1 MADLKTYIICNIKRE
16 HDRFLKI
23 FSHVFLRGID
33 KDSVQFIA
41 PSCEDN
47 LDLETVFKVYDPYLQ
62 RGRIPRFTS
71 GTVTLKEISLVL
83 NYVSVF
89 QHADS
94 TGLPDSTPILVLQTD
109 VLIHREFLSRIPDF
123 LKEDS
128 WDCIRLID
136 GSDIVFPA
144 GALIFRLGFIRKLLK
159 TILPF
164 RESIEAELRFQVILH
179 GATVLVAKPSLAFQ
193 DSC

>member
-1 MADLKTYIICNIKRE
+1 MATATLKTYIICNIKKE

-23 FSHVFLRGID
+23 FSHVLLRGID

-41 PSCEDN
+41 PNCEDN
-47 LDLETVFKVYDPYLQ
+47 LDLEVVFKVYDPYLQ
-62 RGRIPRFTS
+62 RGQIPRFTS
-71 GTVTLKEISLVL
+71 GTVSLKDISLVL

-94 TGLPDSTPILVLQTD
+94 TGLNDSAPILDLQGG
-109 VLIHREFLSRIPDF
+109 VLIHREFLTRIAEF
-123 LKEDS
+123 LKEES

-136 GSDIVFPA
+136 APSA

-179 GATVLVAKPSLAFQ
+179 GATVLVASPSLAFQ
-193 DSC
+193 DSN